1 LRPWQRLWS
10 KAEARLL
17 AMKLYDTKAAELR
30 DFVPIEEGKVGIYV
44 CGPTVQSEPH
54 IGHLRSALVYDLLT
68 RWLSHL
74 GNQVTLIR
82 NVTDIDDKV
91 LEKADEQGL
100 DWWALAHS
108 NENHFA
114 SDYRALGMLLPSGEP
129 RATGHIPQMIAL
141 IERLIAK
148 GHAYQAEGSS
158 NVYFDTLSWP
168 AYGEL
173 TNQALDD
180 MESEGDKGEKRNLQ
194 DFALW
199 KATKAGEPE
208 SASWQSPWGRGRPG
222 WHIECSA
229 MSTHFLGKAF
239 DIHGGGLDLRFPHHE
254 NELAQSLASGD
265 NFANYWIHNG
275 LVNVGGQKMSK
286 SLGNSVS
293 SRDLFA
299 LAEPAVIRYYLTTA
313 HYRSV
318 LDYQPSVLEEA
329 ASALERLHG
338 FLERCERELGETQ
351 FAQIDKNPELPSEF
365 IDEMNDDLNIPAAL
379 AVIHDAVTSGNTEL
393 DEQQLR
399 EAASHRDQVSKMLE
413 ILGLA
418 PSQWSL
424 GVSEEHAAL
433 DKLISSLIARRDQA
447 RENKDYDTA
456 DEIRDQL
463 DKAGIELSDGPSGT
477 HWSLS

>member
-1 LRPWQRLWS
+1 M
-10 KAEARLL
+10 

-91 LEKADEQGL
+91 LEKANEQGL

-141 IERLIAK
+141 IERLIEK

-229 MSTHFLGKAF
+229 MSTHFLGNAF

-265 NFANYWIHNG
+265 DFANYWIHNG

-351 FAQIDKNPELPSEF
+351 FAEIDKNPELPSEF

-424 GVSEEHAAL
+424 GVSDEHAAL

>member
-1 LRPWQRLWS
+1 
-10 KAEARLL
+10 
-17 AMKLYDTKAAELR
+17 MKLYDTKAAELR
-30 DFVPIEEGKVGIYV
+30 DFVPIEKGKVGIYV

-91 LEKADEQGL
+91 LEKANEQGL

-141 IERLIAK
+141 IERLIEK
-148 GHAYQAEGSS
+148 GHAYKAEGSS
-158 NVYFDTLSWP
+158 NVYFDSLSWP

-194 DFALW
+194 DFSLW

-229 MSTHFLGKAF
+229 MSTHFLGETF

-254 NELAQSLASGD
+254 NELAQSLAAGD

-351 FAQIDKNPELPSEF
+351 FAEIDMSPELPSEF
-365 IDEMNDDLNIPAAL
+365 EDEMNDDLNIPAAL

-393 DEQQLR
+393 DEQRLR

-424 GVSEEHAAL
+424 GVSDEHAAL
-433 DKLISSLIARRDQA
+433 DKLISSLIVRRDQA

>member
-1 LRPWQRLWS
+1 M
-10 KAEARLL
+10 

-91 LEKADEQGL
+91 LEKANEQGL
-100 DWWALAHS
+100 NWWALAHS

-114 SDYRALGMLLPSGEP
+114 TDYRALGMLLPSGEP

-141 IERLIAK
+141 IERLIEK

-265 NFANYWIHNG
+265 DFANYWIHNG

-351 FAQIDKNPELPSEF
+351 FAEIDKNPELPSEF

-424 GVSEEHAAL
+424 GVSDEHAAL

>member
-1 LRPWQRLWS
+1 
-10 KAEARLL
+10 
-17 AMKLYDTKAAELR
+17 MKLYDTKAAELR

-265 NFANYWIHNG
+265 DFANYWIHNG

-351 FAQIDKNPELPSEF
+351 FAEIDKNPELPSEF

>member
-1 LRPWQRLWS
+1 
-10 KAEARLL
+10 
-17 AMKLYDTKAAELR
+17 MKLYDTKAAELR

-265 NFANYWIHNG
+265 DFANYWIHNG

>member
-1 LRPWQRLWS
+1 
-10 KAEARLL
+10 
-17 AMKLYDTKAAELR
+17 MKLYDTKAAELR

>member
-1 LRPWQRLWS
+1 MT
-10 KAEARLL
+10 
-17 AMKLYDTKAAELR
+17 MKLYDTKAAELR
-30 DFVPIEEGKVGIYV
+30 DFVPITKGEVGIYV

-68 RWLSHL
+68 RWLEHL
-74 GNQVTLIR
+74 GNKVTLIR

-91 LEKADEQGL
+91 LEKAAETGAN
-100 DWWALAHS
+100 WWELAHA
-108 NENHFA
+108 NENIFA
-114 SDYRALGMLLPSGEP
+114 ADYRSLGMRLPSGEP
-129 RATGHIPQMIAL
+129 RATGHIPQMISLISKL
-141 IERLIAK
+141 IES
-148 GHAYQAEGSS
+148 GHAYQAEGSA
-158 NVYFDTLSWP
+158 NVYFDTLSWSS
-168 AYGEL
+168 YGEL
-173 TNQALDD
+173 THQSLDD
-180 MESEGDKGEKRNLQ
+180 MESEGDKGDKKNTQ

-199 KATKAGEPE
+199 KATKSDEPT
-208 SASWQSPWGRGRPG
+208 SASWDSPWGRGRPG

-229 MSTHFLGKAF
+229 MSTHFLGSKF

-254 NELAQSLASGD
+254 NELAQSLAAGD
-265 NFANYWIHNG
+265 GFANYWIHNG

-286 SLGNSVS
+286 SLGNSVYS
-293 SRDLFA
+293 KDLFEM
-299 LAEPAVIRYYLTTA
+299 AEPAVIRYYLSTA

-318 LDYQPSVLEEA
+318 LDFQPSVLEEA

-351 FAQIDKNPELPSEF
+351 FAQLDESPELPGEF
-365 IDEMNDDLNIPAAL
+365 VDEMNDDLNIPAAL

-399 EAASHRDQVSKMLE
+399 EAAKHRDQVAKMLE
-413 ILGLA
+413 LLGMA
-418 PSQWSL
+418 PSQWSS
-424 GVSEEHAAL
+424 GASEEHAAL
-433 DKLISSLIARRDQA
+433 DKLIAALIARRDQA
-447 RENKDYDTA
+447 RENKDYETA